1 MAVGLG
7 PLPTLHPVAGFELG
21 IASAGIKRPGRKDVV
36 VMRCAEGS
44 TVAGV
49 FTLNAFCAAPVILAK
64 QRVAG
69 NIRYL
74 LTNTGNANA
83 GTGEPGLVAA
93 ARTCAK
99 LAQLTGVDASQV
111 LPYSTGVI
119 GEPLPVEK
127 IEGALQA
134 ALDDLSVDNWAA
146 AATGIMTTDTLPKG
160 ASRQFVHE
168 GVTVTVTG
176 ISKGAG
182 MIRPNMATM
191 LGYIATDAKVSRDV
205 LHSLI
210 LDGANKS
217 FNRITIDGDTSTN
230 DCCMLIA
237 TGQANLPEITSASG
251 PLFAALKQAVFEVCM
266 DVAQAIVRD
275 GEGATKF
282 VTVEVNGGGN
292 HQECLD
298 VGYTVA
304 HSPLIKTA
312 LFASDPNWGRIL
324 AAVGRAGVPD
334 LDVSKIDVFL
344 GDVCIASRGA
354 RAETYTEAQG
364 LAVMQQEEITI
375 RIELGRGEC
384 NTVILSL
391 GGMFFGLL
399 LGFGLALMRLSRFK
413 LVSWLARV
421 YVSFFRGTPLLVQL
435 FLIYYGL
442 PQVGIELEP
451 IPAAMI
457 GFSLNMAAYACE
469 ILRAAIGSIERGQ
482 WEAAASIGMTR
493 AQTLRRAILPQA
505 MRTALPPLGNSFIS
519 LVKDTALAATIQ
531 VPELF
536 RQAQLVS
543 ARTFEIF
550 TMYLSAALI
559 YWILASL
566 LAHLQNRLEDRVNRH
581 DLES

>member
-7 PLPTLHPVAGFELG
+7 PLPTLHPVPGFELG

-44 TVAGV
+44 SVAGV

-64 QRVAG
+64 QRVQG
-69 NIRYL
+69 TVRYL

-83 GTGEPGLVAA
+83 GTGAPGLAA
-93 ARTCAK
+93 AERTCAK
-99 LAQLTGVDASQV
+99 LAGLTGVDASAV
-111 LPYSTGVI
+111 LPFSTGVI

-134 ALDDLSVDNWAA
+134 ALDDLSENNWAA

-160 ASRQFVHE
+160 ASRQFQHD
-168 GVTVTVTG
+168 GVTITVTG

-191 LGYIATDAKVSRDV
+191 LGYIATDAKVAPAV
-205 LHSLI
+205 LKDLI

-237 TGQANLPEITSASG
+237 TGKADVAEVTEASG
-251 PLFAALKQAVFEVCM
+251 PLFEALKKAVFEVCM
-266 DVAQAIVRD
+266 EVAQAIVRD

-298 VGYTVA
+298 VGYAVA

-334 LDVSKIDVFL
+334 LDVSLIDVYL
-344 GDVCIASRGA
+344 GDVCIASKGGRSA
-354 RAETYTEAQG
+354 SYTEAQG
-364 LAVMQQEEITI
+364 SAVMAKEEITI
-375 RIELGRGEC
+375 RIELGRGQCSE
-384 NTVILSL
+384 TIWTTDLSHE
-391 GGMFFGLL
+391 
-399 LGFGLALMRLSRFK
+399 
-413 LVSWLARV
+413 
-421 YVSFFRGTPLLVQL
+421 YVK
-435 FLIYYGL
+435 INAEY
-442 PQVGIELEP
+442 
-451 IPAAMI
+451 
-457 GFSLNMAAYACE
+457 
-469 ILRAAIGSIERGQ
+469 
-482 WEAAASIGMTR
+482 
-493 AQTLRRAILPQA
+493 
-505 MRTALPPLGNSFIS
+505 RT
-519 LVKDTALAATIQ
+519 
-531 VPELF
+531 
-536 RQAQLVS
+536 
-543 ARTFEIF
+543 
-550 TMYLSAALI
+550 
-559 YWILASL
+559 
-566 LAHLQNRLEDRVNRH
+566 
-581 DLES
+581 

>member
-7 PLPTLHPVAGFELG
+7 PLSTLHPVPGFELG

-64 QRVAG
+64 KRVQG
-69 NIRYL
+69 SVRYL

-83 GTGEPGLVAA
+83 GTGEPGLQNA
-93 ARTCAK
+93 ARTCAA
-99 LAQLTGVDASQV
+99 LAQLTGVDESAV

-134 ALDDLSVDNWAA
+134 ALDDLSEDHWAE

-160 ASRQFVHE
+160 ASRQFQHD

-191 LGYIATDAKVSRDV
+191 LGYIATDAKVARSVLQDLVRDA
-205 LHSLI
+205 
-210 LDGANKS
+210 ANKS

-237 TGQANLPEITSASG
+237 TGQAKLPEITEANG
-251 PLFAALKQAVFEVCM
+251 ELFAKLKQAVFEVFM
-266 DVAQAIVRD
+266 EVAQAIVRD

-282 VTVEVNGGGN
+282 VTVQVNGGGT

-298 VGYTVA
+298 VAYAVA

-324 AAVGRAGVPD
+324 AAVGYAGVAQ

-344 GDVCIASRGA
+344 GEVCIASKGC
-354 RAETYTEAQG
+354 RAASYTEEQG
-364 LAVMQQEEITI
+364 AAVMAREEITI
-375 RIELGRGEC
+375 RIELGRGTCSE
-384 NTVILSL
+384 TIWTTDLSHE
-391 GGMFFGLL
+391 
-399 LGFGLALMRLSRFK
+399 
-413 LVSWLARV
+413 
-421 YVSFFRGTPLLVQL
+421 YVK
-435 FLIYYGL
+435 INAEY
-442 PQVGIELEP
+442 
-451 IPAAMI
+451 
-457 GFSLNMAAYACE
+457 
-469 ILRAAIGSIERGQ
+469 
-482 WEAAASIGMTR
+482 
-493 AQTLRRAILPQA
+493 
-505 MRTALPPLGNSFIS
+505 RT
-519 LVKDTALAATIQ
+519 
-531 VPELF
+531 
-536 RQAQLVS
+536 
-543 ARTFEIF
+543 
-550 TMYLSAALI
+550 
-559 YWILASL
+559 
-566 LAHLQNRLEDRVNRH
+566 
-581 DLES
+581 

>member
-7 PLPTLHPVAGFELG
+7 PLPTLHPVPGFELG
-21 IASAGIKRPGRKDVV
+21 ISSAGIKRAGRKDIV

-49 FTLNAFCAAPVILAK
+49 FTLNAFCAAPVILSK
-64 QRVAG
+64 QRTQGTV
-69 NIRYL
+69 RYL

-83 GTGEPGLVAA
+83 GTGQPGLLAA
-93 ARTCAK
+93 ERTTAR
-99 LAQLTGVDASQV
+99 LAELTGVEASAV
-111 LPYSTGVI
+111 LPFSTGVI

-160 ASRQFVHE
+160 ASRQFQID

-191 LGYIATDAKVSRDV
+191 LGYIATDAKVSKSV
-205 LHSLI
+205 LQHLI
-210 LDGANKS
+210 RDGANKS

-237 TGQANLPEITSASG
+237 TGQADLPEVTEAKG
-251 PLFAALKQAVFEVCM
+251 PLFEALKRAVFDVCM
-266 DVAQAIVRD
+266 EVAQAIVRD

-298 VGYTVA
+298 VGYAVA

-344 GDVCIASRGA
+344 SGVCIASHGC
-354 RAETYTEAQG
+354 RATTYTEEQG
-364 LAVMQQEEITI
+364 SAVMAEAEITI
-375 RIELGRGEC
+375 RIELGRGDCSE
-384 NTVILSL
+384 TIWTTDLSHE
-391 GGMFFGLL
+391 
-399 LGFGLALMRLSRFK
+399 
-413 LVSWLARV
+413 
-421 YVSFFRGTPLLVQL
+421 YVK
-435 FLIYYGL
+435 INAEY
-442 PQVGIELEP
+442 
-451 IPAAMI
+451 
-457 GFSLNMAAYACE
+457 
-469 ILRAAIGSIERGQ
+469 
-482 WEAAASIGMTR
+482 
-493 AQTLRRAILPQA
+493 
-505 MRTALPPLGNSFIS
+505 RT
-519 LVKDTALAATIQ
+519 
-531 VPELF
+531 
-536 RQAQLVS
+536 
-543 ARTFEIF
+543 
-550 TMYLSAALI
+550 
-559 YWILASL
+559 
-566 LAHLQNRLEDRVNRH
+566 
-581 DLES
+581 

>member
-7 PLPTLHPVAGFELG
+7 PLPTLHPVPGFELG
-21 IASAGIKRPGRKDVV
+21 ISSAGIKRPGRKDVV

-44 TVAGV
+44 SVAGV

-64 QRVAG
+64 QRVQG
-69 NIRYL
+69 TVRYL

-83 GTGEPGLVAA
+83 GTGEPGLAA
-93 ARTCAK
+93 ARRTCEK
-99 LAQLTGVDASQV
+99 LAELTGVEASAV

-160 ASRQFVHE
+160 ASRQFQHD

-191 LGYIATDAKVSRDV
+191 LGYIATDAKVSQSV
-205 LHSLI
+205 LQDLI
-210 LDGANKS
+210 RDGANKS

-237 TGQANLPEITSASG
+237 TGQANVSEVTEAKG
-251 PLFAALKQAVFEVCM
+251 PLFDALKKAVFDVCM
-266 DVAQAIVRD
+266 EVAQAIVRD

-298 VGYTVA
+298 VGYAVA

-334 LDVSKIDVFL
+334 LDVSRIDVFL
-344 GDVCIASRGA
+344 SGVCIASQGC
-354 RAETYTEAQG
+354 RATTYTEEQG
-364 LAVMQQEEITI
+364 SAVMAEEEITI
-375 RIELGRGEC
+375 RIELGRGDCSE
-384 NTVILSL
+384 TIWTTDLSHE
-391 GGMFFGLL
+391 
-399 LGFGLALMRLSRFK
+399 
-413 LVSWLARV
+413 
-421 YVSFFRGTPLLVQL
+421 YVK
-435 FLIYYGL
+435 INAEY
-442 PQVGIELEP
+442 
-451 IPAAMI
+451 
-457 GFSLNMAAYACE
+457 
-469 ILRAAIGSIERGQ
+469 
-482 WEAAASIGMTR
+482 
-493 AQTLRRAILPQA
+493 
-505 MRTALPPLGNSFIS
+505 RT
-519 LVKDTALAATIQ
+519 
-531 VPELF
+531 
-536 RQAQLVS
+536 
-543 ARTFEIF
+543 
-550 TMYLSAALI
+550 
-559 YWILASL
+559 
-566 LAHLQNRLEDRVNRH
+566 
-581 DLES
+581 

>member
-64 QRVAG
+64 QRVQG
-69 NIRYL
+69 PVRYL

-83 GTGEPGLVAA
+83 GTGEPGLAA
-93 ARTCAK
+93 AERTCAK
-99 LAQLTGVDASQV
+99 LAELTGVDASLV

-134 ALDDLSVDNWAA
+134 ALDDLSVNNWEA

-160 ASRQFVHE
+160 ASRQFQHD
-168 GVTVTVTG
+168 GVTITVTG

-205 LHSLI
+205 LQNLL

-237 TGQANLPEITSASG
+237 TGQASLPEITRAEG
-251 PLFAALKQAVFEVCM
+251 ELFAKLKQAVFEVCM

-324 AAVGRAGVPD
+324 AAVGRAGVPN

-344 GDVCIASRGA
+344 GEVCIASRGA
-354 RAETYTEAQG
+354 RAATYTEAQG
-364 LAVMQQEEITI
+364 AAVMQQEEITI
-375 RIELGRGEC
+375 RIELGRGDCSE
-384 NTVILSL
+384 TIWTTDLSHE
-391 GGMFFGLL
+391 
-399 LGFGLALMRLSRFK
+399 
-413 LVSWLARV
+413 
-421 YVSFFRGTPLLVQL
+421 YVK
-435 FLIYYGL
+435 INAEY
-442 PQVGIELEP
+442 
-451 IPAAMI
+451 
-457 GFSLNMAAYACE
+457 
-469 ILRAAIGSIERGQ
+469 
-482 WEAAASIGMTR
+482 
-493 AQTLRRAILPQA
+493 
-505 MRTALPPLGNSFIS
+505 RT
-519 LVKDTALAATIQ
+519 
-531 VPELF
+531 
-536 RQAQLVS
+536 
-543 ARTFEIF
+543 
-550 TMYLSAALI
+550 
-559 YWILASL
+559 
-566 LAHLQNRLEDRVNRH
+566 
-581 DLES
+581 

>member
-7 PLPTLHPVAGFELG
+7 PLPTLHPVPGFELG

-44 TVAGV
+44 SVAGV
-49 FTLNAFCAAPVILAK
+49 FTLNAFCAAPVILSK
-64 QRVAG
+64 QRVQG
-69 NIRYL
+69 TVRYL

-93 ARTCAK
+93 ERTTAK
-99 LAQLTGVDASQV
+99 LAEITGVDASAV
-111 LPYSTGVI
+111 LPFSTGVI

-160 ASRQFVHE
+160 ASRQFQID

-191 LGYIATDAKVSRDV
+191 LGYIATDANVSQNV
-205 LHSLI
+205 LQDLI
-210 LDGANKS
+210 RDGANKS

-237 TGQANLPEITSASG
+237 TGQANLPPVTEAKG
-251 PLFAALKQAVFEVCM
+251 PLFEALKKAVFEVCM

-282 VTVEVNGGGN
+282 VTVEVNGGGT

-334 LDVSKIDVFL
+334 LDVSKVDVFL
-344 GDVCIASRGA
+344 SGVCIASKGA
-354 RAETYTEAQG
+354 RASTYTEALG
-364 LAVMQQEEITI
+364 SAVMAEEEITI
-375 RIELGRGEC
+375 RIELGRGDCSE
-384 NTVILSL
+384 TIWTTDLSHE
-391 GGMFFGLL
+391 
-399 LGFGLALMRLSRFK
+399 
-413 LVSWLARV
+413 
-421 YVSFFRGTPLLVQL
+421 YVK
-435 FLIYYGL
+435 INAEY
-442 PQVGIELEP
+442 
-451 IPAAMI
+451 
-457 GFSLNMAAYACE
+457 
-469 ILRAAIGSIERGQ
+469 
-482 WEAAASIGMTR
+482 
-493 AQTLRRAILPQA
+493 
-505 MRTALPPLGNSFIS
+505 RT
-519 LVKDTALAATIQ
+519 
-531 VPELF
+531 
-536 RQAQLVS
+536 
-543 ARTFEIF
+543 
-550 TMYLSAALI
+550 
-559 YWILASL
+559 
-566 LAHLQNRLEDRVNRH
+566 
-581 DLES
+581 

>member
-21 IASAGIKRPGRKDVV
+21 IASAGIKRVGRKDVV

-44 TVAGV
+44 SVAGV

-64 QRVAG
+64 QRVQGAV
-69 NIRYL
+69 RYL

-83 GTGEPGLVAA
+83 GTGAQGLVAA
-93 ARTCAK
+93 TRTCAK
-99 LAQLTGVDASQV
+99 LAELTGVEASAV

-127 IEGALQA
+127 IESALQA
-134 ALDDLSVDNWAA
+134 ALDDLSENNWAQ

-160 ASRQFVHE
+160 ASRQFQHE
-168 GVTVTVTG
+168 GVTITVTG

-191 LGYIATDAKVSRDV
+191 LGYIATDAKVSREV
-205 LHSLI
+205 LQNLL

-237 TGQANLPEITSASG
+237 TGKADVPEITEARG
-251 PLFAALKQAVFEVCM
+251 PLFDALKHAVLEVCM

-282 VTVEVNGGGN
+282 VTVEVNGGAN

-324 AAVGRAGVPD
+324 AAVGRAGVPE

-344 GDVCIASRGA
+344 GEVCIASGGA
-354 RAETYTEAQG
+354 RAATYTEEQG
-364 LAVMQQEEITI
+364 SAVMAREEITI
-375 RIELGRGEC
+375 RIELGRGACSE
-384 NTVILSL
+384 TIWTTDLSHE
-391 GGMFFGLL
+391 
-399 LGFGLALMRLSRFK
+399 
-413 LVSWLARV
+413 
-421 YVSFFRGTPLLVQL
+421 YVK
-435 FLIYYGL
+435 INAEY
-442 PQVGIELEP
+442 
-451 IPAAMI
+451 
-457 GFSLNMAAYACE
+457 
-469 ILRAAIGSIERGQ
+469 
-482 WEAAASIGMTR
+482 
-493 AQTLRRAILPQA
+493 
-505 MRTALPPLGNSFIS
+505 RT
-519 LVKDTALAATIQ
+519 
-531 VPELF
+531 
-536 RQAQLVS
+536 
-543 ARTFEIF
+543 
-550 TMYLSAALI
+550 
-559 YWILASL
+559 
-566 LAHLQNRLEDRVNRH
+566 
-581 DLES
+581 